1 MRGEFSLAPSREL
14 LARHALAAS
23 GGHAVEAHRS
33 PSEAEEQ
40 RVVTQFE
47 GPCDE

>member
-23 GGHAVEAHRS
+23 GGHAVEANCS

-40 RVVTQFE
+40 RFITQFK
-47 GPCDE
+47 GPCGE